1 MEAAT
6 QRNGI
11 TRLEVT
17 MELLRIENLRA
28 LVEHKQWPCISMY
41 LPTHRTGRKEIRED
55 PIRLKNAIAEAKER
69 LSEAGYPKDRSCKLL
84 EQAGNLVVSQSF
96 WLYQSDGLALFASP
110 EMFQYYRL
118 PLRFQHE
125 VVVLDHFS
133 IRQLVPLFSED
144 GRFYILALSQ
154 KQIRFFEAT
163 RLGIQEVAVPEMLK
177 NIGDLRQYD
186 QAEEHIQGHTM
197 ALTQT
202 ARTNVVLHGQ
212 ATIADKATY
221 KDDVTRYIQAV
232 ARKLEKYLGTDTAPL
247 VLAAVEYE
255 QAFYRQE
262 NAYPNLVDEGILGNP
277 QELDQN
283 QIHDAAWEIVQPHF
297 AQARQTMLGHY
308 ANLSNTDKTSDSL
321 ETILPA
327 AYHGRVRAL
336 FIEAN
341 AKAWGR
347 FDPETLLTTV
357 HGSCGEGDVDL
368 IDLAT
373 VYVLEHQGTIYAL
386 RREEMP
392 AESPLAAMFRY

>member
-1 MEAAT
+1 M
-6 QRNGI
+6 
-11 TRLEVT
+11 
-17 MELLRIENLRA
+17 
-28 LVEHKQWPCISMY
+28 
-41 LPTHRTGRKEIRED
+41 
-55 PIRLKNAIAEAKER
+55 
-69 LSEAGYPKDRSCKLL
+69 
-84 EQAGNLVVSQSF
+84 
-96 WLYQSDGLALFASP
+96 
-110 EMFQYYRL
+110 
-118 PLRFQHE
+118 
-125 VVVLDHFS
+125 
-133 IRQLVPLFSED
+133 
-144 GRFYILALSQ
+144 
-154 KQIRFFEAT
+154 
-163 RLGIQEVAVPEMLK
+163 
-177 NIGDLRQYD
+177 
-186 QAEEHIQGHTM
+186 
-197 ALTQT
+197 
-202 ARTNVVLHGQ
+202 
-212 ATIADKATY
+212 
-221 KDDVTRYIQAV
+221 V

-341 AKAWGR
+341 AKAWGQ

>member
-1 MEAAT
+1 
-6 QRNGI
+6 
-11 TRLEVT
+11 
-17 MELLRIENLRA
+17 MELLRTENLRA
-28 LVEHKQWPCISMY
+28 LVEHKQWPSISIY

-69 LSEAGYPKDRSCKLL
+69 LSEAGYPRDQASDLL
-84 EQAGNLVVSQSF
+84 EQASNLVVSQSF
-96 WLYQSDGLALFASP
+96 WLYQSDGLALFASR
-110 EMFQYYRL
+110 ELFQFYRL
-118 PLRFQHE
+118 PLRFQDE
-125 VVVLDHFS
+125 VVVSDHFS
-133 IRQLVPLFSED
+133 IRQLVPMFSED
-144 GRFYILALSQ
+144 GRFYVLALSQ

-163 RLGIQEVAVPEMLK
+163 RLGIQEIAVPEMLK
-177 NIGDLRQYD
+177 SIGDLRQYD

-212 ATIADKATY
+212 GTIADKATY

-232 ARKLEKYLGTDTAPL
+232 ARKLEKYLSTETAPL
-247 VLAAVEYE
+247 VLAGVEYE

-262 NAYPNLVDEGILGNP
+262 NAYHNLLNEGIPGNP

-283 QIHDAAWEIVQPHF
+283 QIHDAAWEIVEPYF

-308 ANLSNTDKTSDSL
+308 ADFSNTDKTSDKL

-336 FIEAN
+336 FIEPN
-341 AKAWGR
+341 AKAWGQ

-357 HGSCGEGDVDL
+357 HDSPGEGDVDL

-392 AESPLAAMFRY
+392 TGSPHAAIFRY